1 MKILI
6 TGSAGFIGYHL
17 TKKLI
22 KKNFNIIGIDNLNN
36 YYDPKI
42 KIFRNKDNNSKK
54 YKFFKVDICNK
65 KKLEKIVHKT
75 KPKYIIHLAA
85 QAGVRYS
92 IQNPKAYIES
102 NLIGFFNII
111 ELARKFKIQHI
122 IYASSSSVYGKQKK
136 MPIKLN
142 YNTNRPQSLYAATK
156 KSNEVIAESYNQI
169 FKIGFTGLRFF
180 TNYGNQGR
188 PDMAIYKFTK
198 NILENK
204 KIQLFNQGNH
214 KRDFTHISDS
224 TEFLSRILMKR
235 KSKKD
240 HKIFNLASGKKVD
253 LKLVL
258 NLIEKNLNKK
268 AKILKYQLQ
277 KGDVKETHAD
287 ISETIKLTNYKPRK
301 NIKDGIKDFIEWFKS
316 HKSKI

>member
-6 TGSAGFIGYHL
+6 TGAAGFIGYHL

-122 IYASSSSVYGKQKK
+122 IYASSSSVYGKQK
-136 MPIKLN
+136 N
-142 YNTNRPQSLYAATK
+142 AN
-156 KSNEVIAESYNQI
+156 
-169 FKIGFTGLRFF
+169 
-180 TNYGNQGR
+180 
-188 PDMAIYKFTK
+188 
-198 NILENK
+198 
-204 KIQLFNQGNH
+204 
-214 KRDFTHISDS
+214 
-224 TEFLSRILMKR
+224 
-235 KSKKD
+235 
-240 HKIFNLASGKKVD
+240 
-253 LKLVL
+253 
-258 NLIEKNLNKK
+258 
-268 AKILKYQLQ
+268 
-277 KGDVKETHAD
+277 
-287 ISETIKLTNYKPRK
+287 
-301 NIKDGIKDFIEWFKS
+301 
-316 HKSKI
+316 